1 MDYRA
6 AARQTLTSGNNHMFN
21 HMREPAFLR
30 KFFFLALPIAFQE
43 LLIASLHII
52 DTIMIGKTGGTNMA
66 AVNLANQPFFIFF
79 LLMMAIT
86 SGASVFT
93 AQYWGSR
100 DMDGVSRSF
109 GISFFGSLIAA
120 AIFSIVSFIF
130 APQILGFYSPD
141 PELIKQGVAYL
152 RIVSL
157 GYIFT
162 ATTVSLSALLRSTR
176 QPRIPLIISMVSL
189 TINTILNYILIFGKF
204 GAPAMGVR
212 GAAYAT
218 LISRAIEMILIYT
231 IVYATNNRAA
241 PRFKKMV
248 SWTEEFI
255 ISYIKTSFPVL
266 VNDIGWVTGFSFYS
280 KIFASINTEAITAVT
295 ITNTAAHFFL
305 ILFFGTGHAS
315 ATILGNQMGKGELEE
330 SRQDAYRILPLI
342 TLLSIT
348 ISFLIIFASPYVP
361 LFFNASDYIKNIA
374 SSLLVIFAFSL
385 PFKVINMNVIAGVL
399 RSGGDTIFS
408 AALDI
413 AGVWVIGVPMGLI
426 ATKILGW
433 EIEAVFAIIMVEE
446 VFKTVL
452 CVWRM
457 YSGKWVKKLV

>member
-1 MDYRA
+1 
-6 AARQTLTSGNNHMFN
+6 MFK
-21 HMREPAFLR
+21 HMREPAFIR

-93 AQYWGSR
+93 AQYWGNR

-109 GISFFGSLIAA
+109 GLSFFGSLFAA
-120 AIFSIVSFIF
+120 VLFSVVSFIF
-130 APQILGFYSPD
+130 APHILSFYSPD
-141 PELIKQGVAYL
+141 PELVKQGVDYL
-152 RIVSL
+152 RIVSF

-162 ATTVSLSALLRSTR
+162 AATVSLSALLRSTR

-189 TINTILNYILIFGKF
+189 AINTVLNYILIFGKF
-204 GAPAMGVR
+204 GAPQMGVK

-218 LISRAIEMILIYT
+218 LISRAIETVVIYS
-231 IVYATNNRAA
+231 IVYLTNNRAA
-241 PRFKKMV
+241 PQFKKMV
-248 SWTEEFI
+248 NWTSEFI
-255 ISYIKTSFPVL
+255 ESYVKTSLPVL
-266 VNDIGWVTGFSFYS
+266 LNDIGWVTGFSFYS

-315 ATILGNQMGKGELEE
+315 ATILGNQLGKGELEE
-330 SRQDAYRILPLI
+330 SRQDAFRILPLI
-342 TLLSIT
+342 LLLSIG
-348 ISFLIIFASPYVP
+348 ISFTIVFASPYVP

-374 SSLLVIFAFSL
+374 SSLLVIFALSL
-385 PFKVINMNVIAGVL
+385 PFKVVNMNVIAGVL
-399 RSGGDTIFS
+399 RSGGDTMFS
-408 AALDI
+408 
-413 AGVWVIGVPMGLI
+413 V
-426 ATKILGW
+426 
-433 EIEAVFAIIMVEE
+433 
-446 VFKTVL
+446 
-452 CVWRM
+452 
-457 YSGKWVKKLV
+457 SS